1 MIKVIDVKGRHR
13 LKDYEA
19 YVSLIPVVKGFRSE
33 AEILVPKLGKRR
45 LWMVNS
51 TDRGGGVAEMLP
63 TMIDLLRQLGLD
75 AKWVVMG
82 TEHKAFFP
90 LTKKIH
96 NLIHGNGTP
105 EFSKEERDIYEQV
118 NRECANEMSKLL
130 QSGDIVVIHDPQ
142 PMAMAGFL
150 KDKVAVHTIWRCHI
164 GLDEKRPQ
172 TEAAWRFL
180 EPYFKAYDLSVFSAP
195 EYIPDYQPDKFTVIP
210 PAIDPLSHKN
220 RDLNV
225 HKMVG
230 ILTNAG
236 ILPTDH
242 PMLTPPFSD
251 KVKRLRSDG
260 YFVTPA
266 ETGDFGLLSRPT
278 VTQISRWDRLK
289 GFLPLMEGFSHLKKH
304 IDRNHNGSARHKR
317 RLELVRLIL
326 AGPDPAFVKD
336 DPEGR
341 EVLEELK
348 QYYCSLPSGIQQDIA
363 ILLLPMSSRKENE
376 LIVNALQRSSS
387 IIVQNSLREGFGLTA
402 TEAMWKLVPFMGS
415 MACGLRQQVRNR
427 MDGLLIT
434 NPEDKIG
441 IAEGLNQI
449 LAEVKRRQ
457 VWAYNARK
465 RVFDHFLVF
474 NQLGRWLNVFVDCV
488 AKGCSKQKGKA

>member
-1 MIKVIDVKGRHR
+1 
-13 LKDYEA
+13 
-19 YVSLIPVVKGFRSE
+19 
-33 AEILVPKLGKRR
+33 
-45 LWMVNS
+45 
-51 TDRGGGVAEMLP
+51 
-63 TMIDLLRQLGLD
+63 
-75 AKWVVMG
+75 
-82 TEHKAFFP
+82 
-90 LTKKIH
+90 
-96 NLIHGNGTP
+96 
-105 EFSKEERDIYEQV
+105 
-118 NRECANEMSKLL
+118 
-130 QSGDIVVIHDPQ
+130 
-142 PMAMAGFL
+142 
-150 KDKVAVHTIWRCHI
+150 
-164 GLDEKRPQ
+164 
-172 TEAAWRFL
+172 
-180 EPYFKAYDLSVFSAP
+180 
-195 EYIPDYQPDKFTVIP
+195 
-210 PAIDPLSHKN
+210 
-220 RDLNV
+220 
-225 HKMVG
+225 MVG
-230 ILTNAG
+230 ILTNSG

-260 YFVTPA
+260 SFVPPA

-304 IDRNHNGSARHKR
+304 IDQNHNGSARHKR

-336 DPEGR
+336 DPEGQ

-348 QYYCSLPSGIQQDIA
+348 QYYCSLPSGIRQDIA

-427 MDGLLIT
+427 VDGLLIA

-465 RVFDHFLVF
+465 RVLDHFLVF
-474 NQLGRWLNVFVDCV
+474 NQLGRWLNVFADCV
-488 AKGCSKQKGKA
+488 AKGCSKQKGKV

>member
-1 MIKVIDVKGRHR
+1 MIKVIDVKRRHR
-13 LKDYEA
+13 LKEYEA
-19 YVSLIPVVKGFRSE
+19 YVALSSLVNGFRSE
-33 AEILVPKLGKRR
+33 AEILVPKIGKRR
-45 LWMVNS
+45 VWMVNS
-51 TDRGGGVAEMLP
+51 TDKGGGVAEMLP

-75 AKWVVMG
+75 ARWVVMG

-105 EFSKEERDIYEQV
+105 EFSQEERDIYEQV
-118 NRECANEMSKLL
+118 NRNSANELSKLL

-150 KDKVAVHTIWRCHI
+150 EDKVAVHTIWRCHI
-164 GLDEKRPQ
+164 GLDEKKPQ

-180 EPYFKAYDLSVFSAP
+180 KPYFKAYDLSVFSAP

-220 RDLNV
+220 RDLHV

-242 PMLTPPFSD
+242 PMLTPPFPD
-251 KVKRLRSDG
+251 KVKRLSSDG
-260 YFVTPA
+260 SFVPPA
-266 ETGDFGLLSRPT
+266 ETGDFGLLSRPI

-289 GFLPLMEGFSHLKKH
+289 GFLPLMEGFNHLKQH
-304 IDRNHNGSARHKR
+304 IDLNHNGSARHKR
-317 RLELVRLIL
+317 RLELVRLVL
-326 AGPDPAFVKD
+326 AGPDPTFIKD
-336 DPEGR
+336 DPEGQ

-348 QYYCSLPSGIQQDIA
+348 QYYLSLSYGIQQDIA

-376 LIVNALQRSSS
+376 LIVNSLQRSST

-402 TEAMWKLVPFMGS
+402 TEAMWKLVPFIGS

-427 MDGLLIT
+427 VDGLLIT
-434 NPEDKIG
+434 NPEDKIE

-449 LAEVKRRQ
+449 LSDVKKRQ
-457 VWAYNARK
+457 VWAYNARR
-465 RVFDHFLVF
+465 RVRDHFLVF
-474 NQLGRWLNVFVDCV
+474 NQLCRWLNVFADC
-488 AKGCSKQKGKA
+488 ATKECSKQKGKK

>member
-1 MIKVIDVKGRHR
+1 MIKVIDVKRR
-13 LKDYEA
+13 NRFKDYEA
-19 YVSLIPVVKGFRSE
+19 YVSLFSVVKNFRSE
-33 AEILVPKLGKRR
+33 AEILIPKLGKRR
-45 LWMVNS
+45 VWMVNS

-82 TEHKAFFP
+82 TERAAFFP
-90 LTKKIH
+90 LTKRIH

-105 EFSKEERDIYEQV
+105 EFSDEEREIYEQV
-118 NRECANEMSKLL
+118 NTECADELSKLL
-130 QSGDIVVIHDPQ
+130 QPDDIVVIHDPQ
-142 PMAMAGFL
+142 PMAMAGTL
-150 KDKVAVHTIWRCHI
+150 RDKVAVHTIWRCHI
-164 GLDEKRPQ
+164 GFDDRRPQ

-180 EPYFKAYDLSVFSAP
+180 EPYFKAYDLTVFSAP
-195 EYIPDYQPDKFTVIP
+195 EYIPDYQPAKFTVIP

-225 HKMVG
+225 HKLVG
-230 ILTNAG
+230 ILTNAD

-242 PMLTPPFSD
+242 AMLTPPFSD
-251 KVKRLRSDG
+251 KIKRLRSDG
-260 YFVTPA
+260 SFVPPA
-266 ETGDFGLLSRPT
+266 ETGDFGLLSRPI

-336 DPEGR
+336 DPEGQ

-387 IIVQNSLREGFGLTA
+387 VIAQNSLREGFGLTA
-402 TEAMWKLVPFMGS
+402 TEAMWKLVPFIGS
-415 MACGLRQQVRNR
+415 MACGLCQQVRTR
-427 MDGLLIT
+427 VDGLLIT

-441 IAEGLNQI
+441 ISEGLNEI
-449 LAEVKRRQ
+449 LADVKRRQ

-465 RVFDHFLVF
+465 RVLDHFLVF
-474 NQLGRWLNVFVDCV
+474 NQLGRWLNVFVDCA
-488 AKGCSKQKGKA
+488 AKGCSKQKGKV